1 MQSTSLLWRG
11 GAGRLRFIGLL
22 GIVETGALH
31 APPGGMEPGLGREM
45 TFEEWIRISLVVKV
59 RTFQGEGS
67 KSTNGQPGQKKNN
80 NNPTYFQLCL
90 PQGWAQAEKW
100 WETISLSCHQN
111 HECFNT
117 PKLSLTCHRADTVAI
132 RRITPYLPH
141 SCLQWRSYHDSCLS
155 FQVYIS
161 LSQVLG
167 TRSWSWTSHLI
178 CHSDSSSEYLSQA
191 L

>member
-1 MQSTSLLWRG
+1 MDSQ
-11 GAGRLRFIGLL
+11 A
-22 GIVETGALH
+22 
-31 APPGGMEPGLGREM
+31 
-45 TFEEWIRISLVVKV
+45 
-59 RTFQGEGS
+59 
-67 KSTNGQPGQKKNN
+67 KKNNNN

-117 PKLSLTCHRADTVAI
+117 PKLSLTCHRADTVVI

-178 CHSDSSSEYLSQA
+178 CHSDSSSECLSQA
-191 L
+191 LKSGCKHFHSFAKANSTHFSPLICRYLSPWLEGRARVTEAWRRC